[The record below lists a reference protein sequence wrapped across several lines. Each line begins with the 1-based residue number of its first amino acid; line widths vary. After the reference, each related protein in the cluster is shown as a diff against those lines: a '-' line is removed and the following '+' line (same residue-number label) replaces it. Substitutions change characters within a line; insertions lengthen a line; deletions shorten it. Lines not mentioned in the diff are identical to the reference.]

1 MRPLLLA
8 AALLAASPAWAQ
20 RPIPD
25 VDNGPGLQCWGIRG
39 GPSAQVF
46 VFAAPDTIA
55 EKIGRVSSWTAVTGP
70 ARNAFLPVE
79 TQTGTRGWVMEESI
93 ERGRWIGMKCVA
105 RRDERGHVYFVY
117 GGQPPR

>member
-1 MRPLLLA
+1 MRLLLLA

-25 VDNGPGLQCWGIRG
+25 VDNSPGLQCWGIRG

-46 VFAAPDTIA
+46 VFAEPDTVA
-55 EKIGRVSSWTAVTGP
+55 QKIGRVSSWTAVTGP

-79 TQTGTRGWVMEESI
+79 TQTGARGWVMEESV
-93 ERGRWIGMKCVA
+93 ERGRWLGMKCVA
-105 RRDERGHVYFVY
+105 RRNERGRVYFVY

>member
-25 VDNGPGLQCWGIRG
+25 VANSPGLQCWGIRG

-55 EKIGRVSSWTAVTGP
+55 DEVRSYARFEFSGMQKRKSRAVLG
-70 ARNAFLPVE
+70 F
-79 TQTGTRGWVMEESI
+79 
-93 ERGRWIGMKCVA
+93 
-105 RRDERGHVYFVY
+105 FV
-117 GGQPPR
+117 